1 MLSVPKIQ
9 SEKPVQLRFLID
21 MVRSH
26 FRFLKNIR
34 MDSNVLSGAMLLHM
48 LNSKIYIDRGSQRLF
63 QLNLKTTEVPSL
75 QDFFSFLETRWI
87 QLESIRKTDFDTKK
101 YPRIVLADEGFNQP
115 SEISCLTASEH
126 FFDIFGIK
134 QIRFSNSNFRL
145 INFKF
150 GYVVKGSYIEELG
163 YFKHCFLSKGW
174 NTLDKTLRS
183 FWETENISEEQP
195 IITDELPYCEK
206 HFEKTHFRKPCGKYS
221 ISLPF
226 KENIQEN
233 VNLGDSRSIPS
244 KELDRLW

>member
-1 MLSVPKIQ
+1 MSLVTLIRQRGPCKKNIAKCSNFLNTFQSSNDENVDFIILNNKLSTVRQIIEEL
-9 SEKPVQLRFLID
+9 SQLKHSYFTLHDDTDHKDALDVLID
-21 MVRSH
+21 
-26 FRFLKNIR
+26 
-34 MDSNVLSGAMLLHM
+34 
-48 LNSKIYIDRGSQRLF
+48 
-63 QLNLKTTEVPSL
+63 L
-75 QDFFSFLETRWI
+75 QAETLE
-87 QLESIRKTDFDTKK
+87 LE
-101 YPRIVLADEGFNQP
+101 
-115 SEISCLTASEH
+115 
-126 FFDIFGIK
+126 
-134 QIRFSNSNFRL
+134 
-145 INFKF
+145 
-150 GYVVKGSYIEELG
+150 GSYIEELG